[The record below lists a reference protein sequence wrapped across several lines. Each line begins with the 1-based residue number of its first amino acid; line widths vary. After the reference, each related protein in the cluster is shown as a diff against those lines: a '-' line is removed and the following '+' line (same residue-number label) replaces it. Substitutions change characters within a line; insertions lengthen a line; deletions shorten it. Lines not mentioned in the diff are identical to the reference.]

1 MAKEE
6 LDKKNFENLVW
17 FYREELTAL
26 NKGARAGELFQ
37 KGLRKRMK
45 DYGILVYKHGR
56 SGLRYL
62 LSSAAL
68 EILQTIKPTPI

>member
-26 NKGARAGELFQ
+26 YKGVRACELFQ
-37 KGLRKRMK
+37 KGLRKRMR
-45 DYGILVYKHGR
+45 DCGILVYKHGR

>member
-1 MAKEE
+1 MVKEE

-26 NKGARAGELFQ
+26 YKGVRARELFQ
-37 KGLRKRMK
+37 KGLRKRMR
-45 DYGILVYKHGR
+45 DYGILVYKHGK

-68 EILQTIKPTPI
+68 EILQTIKPTPV

>member
-1 MAKEE
+1 MVNEE
-6 LDKKNFENLVW
+6 LNKKSFENLVW
-17 FYREELTAL
+17 FFREELTAL
-26 NKGARAGELFQ
+26 NKGVRARELFQ

-45 DYGILVYKHGR
+45 DYGILVYKHRR

-68 EILQTIKPTPI
+68 EILKTIQPTPI